1 MNPFSAGLI
10 IFLLVVLA
18 YLLVVMCVEIAKVL
32 AKNRSQKFKKLNAA
46 EITLIIIFIFLWIW
60 ITASLPKEYSF
71 ISIMLGF
78 GFWLVVS
85 QRMQQNQEPKRLKNK
100 YPTLEDIQRKYPKRK
115 AVEIPTDGIYEDF
128 SRELTPLEEVEGES
142 IEVEEPSFNRLLELS
157 HGNRD
162 IAIGFILRNM
172 VEGKSAQWAC
182 ERAIEKIESHIPRR

>member
-1 MNPFSAGLI
+1 
-10 IFLLVVLA
+10 
-18 YLLVVMCVEIAKVL
+18 
-32 AKNRSQKFKKLNAA
+32 
-46 EITLIIIFIFLWIW
+46 
-60 ITASLPKEYSF
+60 
-71 ISIMLGF
+71 
-78 GFWLVVS
+78 
-85 QRMQQNQEPKRLKNK
+85 MQQNQEPKRLKNK